1 MMSGSDGINLVFGM
15 VLGAITFALF
25 VALINSVSPED
36 AVSEYKVN
44 QCIMKMPPQVPDV
57 LDRCTAAVWMEEN
70 K

>member
-1 MMSGSDGINLVFGM
+1 MSVDTIGNISAA
-15 VLGAITFALF
+15 AI
-25 VALINSVSPED
+25 VALVITGVVWMAQPNPVKQ
-36 AVSEYKVN
+36 YKVN